1 MPTIYSSLY
10 QNFVRQG
17 FAKSFTHGYAQSVVA
32 ATHPH
37 VLNTQNRP
45 SFARRASQR
54 IGRLSALQLQSAFHA
69 NANAL
74 TEHRQERHG
83 SFGNLDAYFEAL
95 KTKEDVTK
103 EEDGEVEREWI
114 QFQFPKPIEWKPD
127 AESILEGPEAGLR
140 SPDTGRVESVHLG
153 LSSQDAPVPV
163 DVDVALAHIDAA
175 IEKEIEVRELR
186 EALEDSTTH
195 SLRASSPSVAS
206 LVQSRAVSPANER
219 SSTPASVARSA
230 TPPVDPQSQSYA
242 DHLTKLSEDGRFA
255 EIPAVF
261 EAMLV
266 ADIKPIATAYNALLV
281 AAIQIPSEKHE
292 VISKALDVY
301 ADMIRRGVAP
311 NADTYNILVG
321 LLAARCLEVNSLKKS
336 LDEKRVRFGGMD
348 EPGKFMFASN
358 ELEHAILSED
368 DRLDFALKLFDS
380 SVAAHRANYSS
391 ETYHQLISACAQSG
405 RVGEMLH
412 LFEHMEMTGTVPFAA
427 TFPSMITAFANTG
440 DLASAVECY
449 NEYKELAI
457 AHDSGKYTL
466 NDRLDAQIYAA
477 VINAYVIN
485 NRVEGAMRFYE
496 KLVGAYGVRFGELHD
511 AAVSGG
517 FVKGLISRGIYAE
530 ALQWAK
536 SVEDQ
541 ARNDSFADV
550 ASAAA
555 DAGDRATAVAA
566 FTKIPATYS
575 RIAAPAMA
583 LLALCVRQGDIM
595 GATSYWRILSGPA
608 IEVNAL
614 LIEPAAMYAV
624 AMIGSGQVA
633 EGLTES
639 ELMFHRILS
648 ADANASNKAQ
658 LTEEVEEGVDFISTY
673 MSARGITDPRVIP
686 SPTSFAPPQ
695 PTFAASPHPSTRAS
709 SALEDNYDPYAH
721 TTDFKGSSIIS
732 DELEG
737 AHGRKGPRLQEALS
751 RFRNMRRAG
760 RHPRY
765 ITYSKLISAAARD
778 GKMDLCNEIL
788 SMARSDV
795 PLVPE
800 YPVVRYGWSSILDA
814 MVGACLTLGERGLA
828 ERYHMELLNMGA
840 APSANTF
847 GLYITTLKDSTKTFD
862 EASEAVKIFLRAK
875 TEGVEPSSFLYNA
888 LIGKLGKARRIDDC
902 LFYFAEMRA
911 LGIKPTS
918 VTYGTIVNALCRVS
932 DEKFAE
938 ELFDEMEAMPNY
950 KARPAPYNSMM
961 QFFLTTKRDKSK
973 VLAYYERMKTKGI
986 APTAHTFKLLVDAHA
1001 TLEPVN
1007 MTAAEAVLDMI
1018 RSSGQRPEPV
1028 HYSSLIHARGCV
1040 LHDMEGARK
1049 IFNAVMSD
1057 PSIPANA
1064 CLFQALF
1071 EAMVAN
1077 HRVADTEPILA
1088 QMKQRRVEL
1097 TPYIA
1102 NTLIHGWASEKD
1114 IAKAASV
1121 YNGVSFEKR
1130 EPSTYEAMTRA
1141 YLAVEERD
1149 QAQAVVAEMLSRGY
1163 PSAVVNK
1170 ILELLGGGNHEAAV
1184 STP

>member
-10 QNFVRQG
+10 TNFIRQG

-54 IGRLSALQLQSAFHA
+54 VGRLSTLQLQNAFHTA
-69 NANAL
+69 NANTH
-74 TEHRQERHG
+74 TEYRPERLG
-83 SFGNLDAYFEAL
+83 SHGNLDAYFEAL
-95 KTKEDVTK
+95 KKKEDA
-103 EEDGEVEREWI
+103 GEVEREWI

-127 AESILEGPEAGLR
+127 AETILEGPEPGLR
-140 SPDTGRVESVHLG
+140 TPDTGAVESVQLG
-153 LSSQDAPVPV
+153 RGSQDAPVPV
-163 DVDVALAHIDAA
+163 DVEEALAHIDAA

-186 EALEDSTTH
+186 EALEESASN

-206 LVQSRAVSPANER
+206 LVQSRATTPPIER
-219 SSTPASVARSA
+219 ISTPGSVTRSA
-230 TPPVDPQSQSYA
+230 SPPIDYQSQSYA
-242 DHLTKLSEDGRFA
+242 DHLTKLSEDGRYA

-266 ADIKPIATAYNALLV
+266 ADINPIATAYNALLV
-281 AAIQIPSEKHE
+281 AAIQIPTEKYE

-301 ADMIRRGVAP
+301 ADMLRRNVIP

-368 DRLDFALKLFDS
+368 DRLDLALRLFDS
-380 SVAAHRANYSS
+380 SVTTHRANYSS
-391 ETYHQLISACAQSG
+391 ETYHQLISACAQAG
-405 RVGEMLH
+405 RVREMLR

-449 NEYKELAI
+449 NEYKELAV

-466 NDRLDAQIYAA
+466 NDRLDAQVYAS

-485 NRVEGAMRFYE
+485 DRIEGAMQFYE
-496 KLVGAYGVRFGELHD
+496 KLVVSYGVRLNDIYD

-517 FVKGLISRGIYAE
+517 FVKGLISRGVYQE

-536 SVEDQ
+536 GIEDKTRLE
-541 ARNDSFADV
+541 AMADIV
-550 ASAAA
+550 TAAA
-555 DAGDRATAVAA
+555 DAGDRPTAVAA
-566 FTKIPATYS
+566 FAKIPTNYPQ
-575 RIAAPAMA
+575 IAAPAMA
-583 LLALCVRQGDIM
+583 LLAQCVREGDIM
-595 GATSYWRILSGPA
+595 GASVYWQVLSNPN
-608 IEVNAL
+608 IEVNATF
-614 LIEPAAMYAV
+614 IEPAAMYAV

-639 ELMFHRILS
+639 EVMFHRIRNVD
-648 ADANASNKAQ
+648 ADSNKKAQ
-658 LTEEVEEGVDFISTY
+658 LAEEVEEGVDFISSY
-673 MSARGITDPRVIP
+673 MSTRGIADPRMVP
-686 SPTSFAPPQ
+686 SAGFVSPQ
-695 PTFAASPHPSTRAS
+695 PSFVASPHPSTTVS
-709 SALEDNYDPYAH
+709 SSFEDNFDPYAH
-721 TTDFKGSSIIS
+721 NTDFKGSSIIS

-737 AHGRKGPRLQEALS
+737 AHGRKGPRLQEALG

-765 ITYSKLISAAARD
+765 ITYSKLISAAARE
-778 GKMDLCNEIL
+778 GKMDLCHDIL

-795 PLVPE
+795 PLLPQ
-800 YPVVRYGWSSILDA
+800 YPVVRYGWSSILDS
-814 MVGACLTLGERGLA
+814 MVGACLTLGDRGLA
-828 ERYHMELLNMGA
+828 EQYHMELLNMGA

-847 GLYITTLKDSTKTFD
+847 GLYITTLKESTKTFD

-875 TEGVEPSSFLYNA
+875 AEGVDPSSFLYNA

-932 DEKFAE
+932 DERFAE

-973 VLAYYERMKTKGI
+973 VLAYYERMKSKGI
-986 APTAHTFKLLVDAHA
+986 APTAHTFKLLVDTHA

-1028 HYSSLIHARGCV
+1028 HYASLIHARGCV
-1040 LHDMEGARK
+1040 LHDMQGARK
-1049 IFNAVMSD
+1049 IFNSVMSD

-1077 HRVADTEPILA
+1077 HCVADTEPFLT

-1102 NTLIHGWASEKD
+1102 NTLIHGWASEKN
-1114 IAKAASV
+1114 IHKATSIYDSV
-1121 YNGVSFEKR
+1121 NFEKR

-1149 QAQAVVAEMLSRGY
+1149 QAQAIVVEMLSRGY
-1163 PSAVVNK
+1163 PNAVVNK
-1170 ILELLGGGNHEAAV
+1170 ILELLGGGNHEATVA
-1184 STP
+1184 TP